1 LENKYLTQLKNLVLD
16 ELKSQNVKIFMFGS
30 RVRRDN
36 YIGSDVDIGLI
47 PKGNLDSKKI
57 TILKEKIENSTIP
70 YKVEIVNFNEV
81 SEDFRN
87 EALKDIEI
95 WKD

>member
-1 LENKYLTQLKNLVLD
+1 MENKYLTQLKNLVLD